1 MPDLNHG
8 CVSVLLDVPYNFDGH
23 IVLVLAV
30 PAFKHSAKGPCK
42 HVIVS
47 AHLRKA
53 LIGSHS
59 IIHAN
64 KYSRKKTLSM

>member
-8 CVSVLLDVPYNFDGH
+8 CVSVLLDVPHNFDGH

-42 HVIVS
+42 YVIVS
-47 AHLRKA
+47 ARLRKA
-53 LIGSHS
+53 FIGSHS
-59 IIHAN
+59 IRPAN
-64 KYSRKKTLSM
+64 RYSREDTF